1 MLFKRHLKEKEMAS
15 NLEKFFANICNIS
28 RIYKE
33 LSNSIARRKGKE
45 LKKMGK
51 IVERKFE

>member
-15 NLEKFFANICNIS
+15 NLEKFFANIYNIS

>member
-1 MLFKRHLKEKEMAS
+1 MAS
-15 NLEKFFANICNIS
+15 NLEKLFANIYNIS

-45 LKKMGK
+45 LKKWAK
-51 IVERKFE
+51 